1 MAEQEQNR
9 SEPATPFKLRE
20 AKKRGSV
27 AKSLEFNS
35 FVILAGFLGLLF
47 FLGWDMVRG
56 QLAINQGLL
65 SNAHTYSFELSN
77 LLHWIGGMSFSA
89 LSLLAPL
96 FVMLLIVGPL
106 SNILQTGP
114 IFTFFPLKPDWD
126 RINPASGFKRLF
138 SVKLLFEAIKTV
150 IKMLIFGL
158 VLYISIQH
166 LLTPL
171 LGYLYIDPI
180 NYTRLG
186 LDLMT
191 GLMFKLLM
199 VIGIIAIIDMAFTR
213 WDFLNKMKMSRRELN
228 EEIKRREGDPRI
240 RAKIRELQREALKR
254 SKALRKLPEA
264 DVLITNPT
272 HLAIALKYQRGVM
285 IAPEIIAKG
294 AGEFAL
300 KMRQVAHLHGIPIL
314 ENKPL
319 AQKLFRTAGLDEK
332 IPENLYE
339 EVARVFVWL
348 FSLQSARRRGA
359 AA

>member
-9 SEPATPFKLRE
+9 SEPASPFKLRE

-27 AKSLEFNS
+27 SKSLEVNS
-35 FVILAGFLGLLF
+35 LLILSGFLGLLF
-47 FLGWDMVRG
+47 FMGSDMVRD
-56 QLAINQGLL
+56 QLAINQTLF
-65 SNAHTYSFELSN
+65 SNAHNYSFEMST
-77 LLHWIGGMSFSA
+77 LLHWIGNISFSA
-89 LSLLAPL
+89 LKLLAPL
-96 FVMLLIVGPL
+96 FIMLLIVGPL
-106 SNILQTGP
+106 ANILQTGP
-114 IFTFFPLKPDWD
+114 VFSFFPLKPDWD
-126 RINPASGFKRLF
+126 RINPASGLKRLF

-150 IKMLIFGL
+150 IKILIFGM
-158 VLYISIQH
+158 VLYLSIQH

-180 NYTRLG
+180 NYARLG
-186 LDLMT
+186 LDLTT
-191 GLMFKLLM
+191 GLIFKLVM
-199 VIGIIAIIDMAFTR
+199 VLAIIAIIDLAFTR
-213 WDFLNKMKMSRRELN
+213 WDFLSKMKMSRRELD

-254 SKALRKLPEA
+254 SKALKKLPEA

-294 AGEFAL
+294 AGDLAL
-300 KMRQVAHLHGIPIL
+300 KMKQVAHLHGIPVL

-319 AQKLFRTAGLDEK
+319 AQKLFRAASVDEK
-332 IPENLYE
+332 IPEKLYE

-348 FSLQSARRRGA
+348 FSLQAARQRSASA
-359 AA
+359 